1 MHRLVVVFYALTC
14 PCRGVTFDEDLNLQ
28 NPGVSIL
35 CSVSQDKLEAALRLK
50 RLLTMASSA
59 SSATSASSASSAM
72 KEHSANDV
80 ALREIRENEI
90 DDPDLS
96 QERPARAH
104 AAGPGE
110 G

>member
-1 MHRLVVVFYALTC
+1 MHRLVVVPLFYALTC
-14 PCRGVTFDEDLNLQ
+14 PCRGVTFDEDLHLQ
-28 NPGVSIL
+28 NPGVSSL
-35 CSVSQDKLEAALRLK
+35 CSVSQDKLEAALRLQH
-50 RLLTMASSA
+50 LLTMASS
-59 SSATSASSASSAM
+59 TSSASSAL
-72 KEHSANDV
+72 KEHSANDM
-80 ALREIRENEI
+80 ALRQIRVDEI